1 MFDLGALFAPEYCL
15 DVDAAIPDVRKY
27 LNSETTLAEYKI
39 DAMFI
44 SHGHEDHI
52 GGYVHLAR
60 AGFDMPPTYASKGT
74 LELLKAALE
83 KSGISCKTTAEPTDL
98 PSGREI
104 RAALGGKISK
114 TPTQMAE
121 MFSRD
126 RALHNTHPEIG
137 INGMLEE
144 GFTVISDRY
153 YYSSL
158 AYQGSVLGYET
169 VAALNLDKEDIR
181 TPDLCIF
188 LDLTPEKSLERIGK
202 RGETTEIY
210 ENFDYLTKTRAMFF
224 DVFERLGAR
233 GEKIAVIDA
242 SGTVEEVA
250 ESVLSAAIKIY

>member
-1 MFDLGALFAPEYCL
+1 MTKESKFIVFEGIDGAGKSTQ
-15 DVDAAIPDVRKY
+15 I
-27 LNSETTLAEYKI
+27 
-39 DAMFI
+39 
-44 SHGHEDHI
+44 
-52 GGYVHLAR
+52 
-60 AGFDMPPTYASKGT
+60 
-74 LELLKAALE
+74 ELLKAALE
-83 KSGISCKTTAEPTDL
+83 KGGISCKTTAEPTDL

-202 RGETTEIY
+202 RGEAVEIY
-210 ENFDYLTKTRAMFF
+210 ENFDYLTKTRETFF
-224 DVFERLGAR
+224 SVFDKLRER
-233 GEKIAVIDA
+233 GEKIAIIDA

-250 ESVLSAAIKIY
+250 QKVIAAALEIYN